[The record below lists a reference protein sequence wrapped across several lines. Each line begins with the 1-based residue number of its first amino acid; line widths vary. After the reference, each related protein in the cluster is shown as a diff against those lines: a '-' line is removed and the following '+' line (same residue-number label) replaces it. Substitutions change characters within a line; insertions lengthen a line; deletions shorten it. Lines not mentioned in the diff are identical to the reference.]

1 MASSLGRLETVT
13 TIRHSVELL
22 NSARVAGL
30 SDCWLELVSP

>member
-1 MASSLGRLETVT
+1 M

-22 NSARVAGL
+22 NRARIRL